1 MIEFMA
7 LLTQPSSLWL
17 LAAAVMMA
25 LEAMGLNGIG
35 VLFGGIAAFVVGVL
49 IELGVIDADAT
60 LAQWA
65 VWFALTTIIGW
76 ALYKPLKRF
85 RSNTQDKDQ
94 FNNIVGTQARVAS
107 GGLMVG
113 KQGKV
118 HWSGT
123 TMGAQIDPSSSQ
135 EAFLEGDMVEIIA
148 LKGNQLLVAPL
159 GSYAARIRR
168 DEE

>member
-7 LLTQPSSLWL
+7 LLTQSSSLWL

-25 LEAMGLNGIG
+25 LEAMGLNGVG

-76 ALYKPLKRF
+76 TLYKPLKRF
-85 RSNTQDKDQ
+85 RSNTQGKDQ
-94 FNNIVGTQARVAS
+94 FSNIVGTQARVAS

-123 TMGAQIDPSSSQ
+123 MMGAQIDPSSSQ

-159 GSYAARIRR
+159 GSYAAKIRS